1 MRLCYTENKIG
12 YYFLSSTS
20 ITISATL
27 TTLPLTLYIFH
38 SFPTYFI
45 FANLILVP
53 WSSLLLYIG
62 ISFMVFSGIPFMG
75 PFIAEIL
82 SVTTTAMNK
91 FIHLIQYLPKA
102 QLTDINFNQEQLILA
117 YILLL
122 SIILFIFFKWKH
134 ALHFAGTTTLVLIC
148 FSYKTPAQTGVLF
161 TYYQS
166 NFLLFG
172 TEKELVLACN
182 NDTLSQKYLSKL
194 NSWKCQQ
201 NRASQETR
209 KVPFPTHFSFSGNE
223 KTTSFG
229 TYTSKKTSDFLLM
242 NEEL

>member
-1 MRLCYTENKIG
+1 
-12 YYFLSSTS
+12 
-20 ITISATL
+20 
-27 TTLPLTLYIFH
+27 
-38 SFPTYFI
+38 
-45 FANLILVP
+45 
-53 WSSLLLYIG
+53 
-62 ISFMVFSGIPFMG
+62 MG

-82 SVTTTAMNK
+82 SVTTSAMNK

-102 QLTDINFNQEQLILA
+102 QLTDINFNQEQLLLA

-209 KVPFPTHFSFSGNE
+209 KVPFPSHFSFSGNE
-223 KTTSFG
+223 KTISFG
-229 TYTSKKTSDFLLM
+229 TYTSKKTSDFLLL
-242 NEEL
+242 NEEFKKQKIDSTFLKEIQPEKILMGKGISRKKQELIQSFLSEKNIAYQNIQSHPFILK